1 MPADPGMMMMRGN
14 PGGLGG
20 TSGQDQNNGREA
32 DQERII
38 ENNFFVLV
46 YIALT
51 NGVHKGLQGGA

>member
-38 ENNFFVLV
+38 ENICLS
-46 YIALT
+46 
-51 NGVHKGLQGGA
+51 